1 MTNFILFSLFRLTCL
16 LILSFEHLW
25 ASNFLITFLSIHVIF
40 KRVLYITFV
49 CQRSEWLLFIANSAI
64 FFSYIIARTG
74 QFSMRWWWGSLCIR
88 TAHLV
93 GFFFYSASSQKQQFA
108 DRHVTPLGYRINDY
122 PDSEP
127 TSLCS
132 FSLMP
137 HD

>member
-1 MTNFILFSLFRLTCL
+1 MTNFILFSLFRVTCL
-16 LILSFEHLW
+16 LILSFENLW

-93 GFFFYSASSQKQQFA
+93 GFFFIVLAHRNNSLRIDMSPHSDTVLMIILIPSQPVF
-108 DRHVTPLGYRINDY
+108 VLSP
-122 PDSEP
+122 
-127 TSLCS
+127 
-132 FSLMP
+132 
-137 HD
+137 